1 MVAYAVGFTDGSP
14 MHHEAV
20 LRRTSIVPRVNY
32 MVSSKISQPSRNKE
46 GLNLYGDPISET
58 AARRTRRLRSRHRC
72 DKTSPSPS
80 STSKPTPTPS
90 PITHDAPPSQAPTA
104 YPTRSPVVHTCSNG
118 TPGIESNGACC
129 PIKCGQ
135 CGGPGCSTLAAEF
148 MLGASDCCQ
157 NTILENGIPCGEA
170 PCSLIAI
177 VAPTPAPVPPTP
189 IAASSSSCD
198 GENPCQN
205 GGSCSTDPAG
215 GYFCS
220 CAEGFAGMICQI
232 NTDGLPPWYIELD
245 FEGEDF
251 TDDLKAIFQRSAAR
265 WERIILYTPG
275 GGAPSTPA
283 GRLLISVTIVAKDG
297 KGGVLGSAGPTGTWW
312 EYPSISYSGIM

>member
-1 MVAYAVGFTDGSP
+1 
-14 MHHEAV
+14 
-20 LRRTSIVPRVNY
+20 
-32 MVSSKISQPSRNKE
+32 
-46 GLNLYGDPISET
+46 
-58 AARRTRRLRSRHRC
+58 
-72 DKTSPSPS
+72 
-80 STSKPTPTPS
+80 
-90 PITHDAPPSQAPTA
+90 IT
-104 YPTRSPVVHTCSNG
+104 V
-118 TPGIESNGACC
+118 
-129 PIKCGQ
+129 
-135 CGGPGCSTLAAEF
+135 
-148 MLGASDCCQ
+148 
-157 NTILENGIPCGEA
+157 
-170 PCSLIAI
+170 

-189 IAASSSSCD
+189 PPASSSSCD

-220 CAEGFAGMICQI
+220 CVEGFAGMVCQI

-245 FEGEDF
+245 FEGEGF

-275 GGAPSTPA
+275 GGAPNTPA

-297 KGGVLGSAGPTGTWW
+297 EGGVLGSAGPTGTWW